1 MLFIKGTTKSYTKV
15 IYRKY
20 ILSLVFR
27 IKENV
32 ILSYKLT
39 SKHVNKLDKGIYFCL
54 RKTGVLMK
62 RYKEYRKKLT

>member
-20 ILSLVFR
+20 VLSLVFR

-39 SKHVNKLDKGIYFCL
+39 STQVNKLDKGIYFCL
-54 RKTGVLMK
+54 RKTRVLMK

>member
-39 SKHVNKLDKGIYFCL
+39 SKQVNKLDKGI
-54 RKTGVLMK
+54 
-62 RYKEYRKKLT
+62 